1 MATIYSTSVQM
12 YVYMYLN
19 IVFVLLFA
27 SRGGGGAPVGNFER
41 PFEVEPTDLVTRQ
54 KQSIQSPHLSYS
66 DIEH

>member
-27 SRGGGGAPVGNFER
+27 SRGGAPVGNFER
-41 PFEVEPTDLVTRQ
+41 SFEVEPTDLVTRQ